1 MDELKREIGYKIKT
15 IRRSCGKTQIDICG
29 DESELTIRQLAR
41 IENGQALATLPKL
54 LLIADKLGVSLQNI
68 VDVKVIEIPKG
79 FLKLKDELIHS
90 QTYADKGRIEWK
102 EAILEEIYE
111 NYYENLPE
119 EEQLIVDVTQARFDI
134 YGSSD
139 VTYGLGLVEEY
150 FQQLL
155 KKKYFSVNDLLIIEL
170 YFFCCAMGL
179 EDKEHFEEL
188 AQKVLLCSEYEDKA
202 SLVQMEKVLLSLFIQ
217 IQTEDSLIYIQTFEK
232 IIAKTRHVFYRPH
245 LFLLK
250 AKYAL
255 FVDKN
260 ILEAESFYEKAI
272 SLAELLD
279 DQVLVQRILA
289 EKQIDF
295 PTTWLLSHVV
305 FFMFLLY

>member
-68 VDVKVIEIPKG
+68 VDVKAIEIPKA

-90 QTYADKGRIEWK
+90 QTYADEERIKRK

-119 EEQLIVDVTQARFDI
+119 EEQLVVDVTQARFDI

-139 VTYGLGLVEEY
+139 ATYGLGLVEEY

-179 EDKEHFEEL
+179 EEKEHFEEL

-202 SLVQMEKVLLSLFIQ
+202 SLAQMEKVLLSLFIQ

-279 DQVLVQRILA
+279 DQVLVQKILA

-295 PTTWLLSHVV
+295 PTT
-305 FFMFLLY
+305 

>member
-68 VDVKVIEIPKG
+68 VDVKAIEIPKA

-90 QTYADKGRIEWK
+90 QTYADKRRIERK

-139 VTYGLGLVEEY
+139 ATYGLGLVEEY

-202 SLVQMEKVLLSLFIQ
+202 SLAQMEKVLLSLFIQ

-232 IIAKTRHVFYRPH
+232 IIAKTRHIFYRPH

-279 DQVLVQRILA
+279 NQVLVQRILA

-295 PTTWLLSHVV
+295 PTT
-305 FFMFLLY
+305 

>member
-68 VDVKVIEIPKG
+68 VDVKAIEIPKA

-90 QTYADKGRIEWK
+90 QTYADKRRIERK

-139 VTYGLGLVEEY
+139 ATYGLGLVEEY

-202 SLVQMEKVLLSLFIQ
+202 SLAQMEKVLLSLFIQ

-279 DQVLVQRILA
+279 DQILVQRILA

-295 PTTWLLSHVV
+295 PTT
-305 FFMFLLY
+305 

>member
-29 DESELTIRQLAR
+29 DESELMIRQLAR

-90 QTYADKGRIEWK
+90 QTYADKGRIERK

-188 AQKVLLCSEYEDKA
+188 AQKVLLCSEYEDKD

-295 PTTWLLSHVV
+295 PTT
-305 FFMFLLY
+305 

>member
-90 QTYADKGRIEWK
+90 QTYADKGRIERK

-188 AQKVLLCSEYEDKA
+188 AQKVLLCSEYEDKD
-202 SLVQMEKVLLSLFIQ
+202 SLVQIEKVLLSLFIQ

-260 ILEAESFYEKAI
+260 VAEAESFYEKAI

-279 DQVLVQRILA
+279 DQVLVQKILA

-295 PTTWLLSHVV
+295 PTT
-305 FFMFLLY
+305 

>member
-68 VDVKVIEIPKG
+68 VDVKIIEIPKG
-79 FLKLKDELIHS
+79 FLKLKDDLIHS
-90 QTYADKGRIEWK
+90 QTYADKGRIERK

-188 AQKVLLCSEYEDKA
+188 AQKVLLCSEYEDKD

-260 ILEAESFYEKAI
+260 VAEAESFYEKAI

-279 DQVLVQRILA
+279 DQVLVQKILA

-295 PTTWLLSHVV
+295 PTT
-305 FFMFLLY
+305 

>member
-90 QTYADKGRIEWK
+90 QTYADKGRIERK

-188 AQKVLLCSEYEDKA
+188 AQKVLLCSEYEDKD

-217 IQTEDSLIYIQTFEK
+217 IQIEDSLIYIQTFEK

-260 ILEAESFYEKAI
+260 VAEAESFYEKAI

-279 DQVLVQRILA
+279 DQVLVQKILA

-295 PTTWLLSHVV
+295 PTT
-305 FFMFLLY
+305 

>member
-90 QTYADKGRIEWK
+90 QTYADKGRIERK

-202 SLVQMEKVLLSLFIQ
+202 ILVQMEKVLLSLFIQ

-295 PTTWLLSHVV
+295 PTT
-305 FFMFLLY
+305 

>member
-41 IENGQALATLPKL
+41 IENGQVLATLPKL

-90 QTYADKGRIEWK
+90 QTYADKGRIERK

-295 PTTWLLSHVV
+295 PTT
-305 FFMFLLY
+305 

>member
-1 MDELKREIGYKIKT
+1 MDELQREIGYKIKT
-15 IRRSCGKTQIDICG
+15 IRRSRGKTQIDICG

-68 VDVKVIEIPKG
+68 VDVKAIEIPKA

-90 QTYADKGRIEWK
+90 QTYADEERIKRK

-119 EEQLIVDVTQARFDI
+119 EEQLVVDVTQARFDI

-139 VTYGLGLVEEY
+139 ATYGLGLVEEY
-150 FQQLL
+150 FQQLV

-202 SLVQMEKVLLSLFIQ
+202 SLAQMEKVLLSLFIQ

-260 ILEAESFYEKAI
+260 VAEAESFYEKAI

-279 DQVLVQRILA
+279 DQVLVQKILA

-295 PTTWLLSHVV
+295 PTT
-305 FFMFLLY
+305 

>member
-90 QTYADKGRIEWK
+90 QTYADKGRIERK

-188 AQKVLLCSEYEDKA
+188 AQKVFLCSEYEDKD

-217 IQTEDSLIYIQTFEK
+217 IQTEDSLIYI
-232 IIAKTRHVFYRPH
+232 
-245 LFLLK
+245 
-250 AKYAL
+250 
-255 FVDKN
+255 
-260 ILEAESFYEKAI
+260 
-272 SLAELLD
+272 
-279 DQVLVQRILA
+279 
-289 EKQIDF
+289 
-295 PTTWLLSHVV
+295 
-305 FFMFLLY
+305 

>member
-90 QTYADKGRIEWK
+90 QTYADKGRIERK

-272 SLAELLD
+272 SLAELQD

-295 PTTWLLSHVV
+295 PTT
-305 FFMFLLY
+305 

>member
-90 QTYADKGRIEWK
+90 QTYADKGRIERK
-102 EAILEEIYE
+102 EAILEEIHE

-295 PTTWLLSHVV
+295 PTT
-305 FFMFLLY
+305 

>member
-68 VDVKVIEIPKG
+68 VDVKAIEIPKA

-90 QTYADKGRIEWK
+90 QTYADEERIKRK

-119 EEQLIVDVTQARFDI
+119 EEQLVVDVTQARFDI

-139 VTYGLGLVEEY
+139 ATYGLGLVEEY

-179 EDKEHFEEL
+179 EEKEHFEEL

-202 SLVQMEKVLLSLFIQ
+202 SLAQMEKVLLSLFIQ

-279 DQVLVQRILA
+279 DQVLVQKILA

-295 PTTWLLSHVV
+295 PAT
-305 FFMFLLY
+305 

>member
-15 IRRSCGKTQIDICG
+15 IRRSCGKTHIDICG

-41 IENGQALATLPKL
+41 IENGQSLATLPKL

-90 QTYADKGRIEWK
+90 QTYADKGRIERK

-202 SLVQMEKVLLSLFIQ
+202 SLAQMEKVLLSLFIQ

-279 DQVLVQRILA
+279 DQILVQRILE

-295 PTTWLLSHVV
+295 PTT
-305 FFMFLLY
+305 

>member
-68 VDVKVIEIPKG
+68 VDVKAIEIPKA

-90 QTYADKGRIEWK
+90 QTYADKRRIERK

-139 VTYGLGLVEEY
+139 ATYGLGLVEEY

-202 SLVQMEKVLLSLFIQ
+202 SLAQMEKVLLSLFIQ

-295 PTTWLLSHVV
+295 PTT
-305 FFMFLLY
+305 

>member
-90 QTYADKGRIEWK
+90 QTYADKGRIERK
-102 EAILEEIYE
+102 EAIFEEIYE

-295 PTTWLLSHVV
+295 PTT
-305 FFMFLLY
+305 

>member
-1 MDELKREIGYKIKT
+1 MDELKREIGYKIKA

-90 QTYADKGRIEWK
+90 QTYADKGRIERK

-295 PTTWLLSHVV
+295 PTT
-305 FFMFLLY
+305 

>member
-90 QTYADKGRIEWK
+90 QTYADKGRIERK

-155 KKKYFSVNDLLIIEL
+155 KKKYFSVNGLLIIEL

-295 PTTWLLSHVV
+295 PTT
-305 FFMFLLY
+305 

>member
-90 QTYADKGRIEWK
+90 QTYADKGRIERK

-139 VTYGLGLVEEY
+139 VTYGLRLVEEY

-202 SLVQMEKVLLSLFIQ
+202 SLVKMEKVLLSLFIQ

-295 PTTWLLSHVV
+295 PTT
-305 FFMFLLY
+305 

>member
-90 QTYADKGRIEWK
+90 QTYADKGRIERK

-279 DQVLVQRILA
+279 DQVLVQRI
-289 EKQIDF
+289 
-295 PTTWLLSHVV
+295 WLFVNCSGLKKS
-305 FFMFLLY
+305 

>member
-1 MDELKREIGYKIKT
+1 MDELKREIGHKIKT

-68 VDVKVIEIPKG
+68 VDVKAIEIPKA

-90 QTYADKGRIEWK
+90 QTYADEERIKRK

-119 EEQLIVDVTQARFDI
+119 EEQLVVDVTQARFDI

-139 VTYGLGLVEEY
+139 ATYGLGLVEEY

-179 EDKEHFEEL
+179 EEKEHFEEL

-202 SLVQMEKVLLSLFIQ
+202 SLAQMEKVLLSLFIQ

-279 DQVLVQRILA
+279 DQILVQRNLA

-295 PTTWLLSHVV
+295 PTT
-305 FFMFLLY
+305 

>member
-68 VDVKVIEIPKG
+68 VDVKAIEIPKA

-90 QTYADKGRIEWK
+90 QTYADKRRIERK

-139 VTYGLGLVEEY
+139 AAYGLGLVEEY

-179 EDKEHFEEL
+179 EEKEHFEEL

-202 SLVQMEKVLLSLFIQ
+202 SLAQMEKVLLSLFIQ

-232 IIAKTRHVFYRPH
+232 IIAKTRHVFYQPH

-279 DQVLVQRILA
+279 DQILVQRILA

-295 PTTWLLSHVV
+295 PTT
-305 FFMFLLY
+305 

>member
-41 IENGQALATLPKL
+41 IENEQALATLPKL

-90 QTYADKGRIEWK
+90 QTYADKGRIERK

-295 PTTWLLSHVV
+295 PTT
-305 FFMFLLY
+305 

>member
-90 QTYADKGRIEWK
+90 QTYADKGRIERK

-202 SLVQMEKVLLSLFIQ
+202 SLVQMEKVLLRLFIQ

-295 PTTWLLSHVV
+295 PTT
-305 FFMFLLY
+305 

>member
-29 DESELTIRQLAR
+29 DESELTIRQLVR

-90 QTYADKGRIEWK
+90 QTYADKGRIERK

-295 PTTWLLSHVV
+295 PTT
-305 FFMFLLY
+305 

>member
-68 VDVKVIEIPKG
+68 VDVKAIEIPKA

-90 QTYADKGRIEWK
+90 QTYADKGRIERK

-139 VTYGLGLVEEY
+139 AIYGLGLVEEY

-202 SLVQMEKVLLSLFIQ
+202 SLAQMEKVLLSLFIQ

-295 PTTWLLSHVV
+295 PTT
-305 FFMFLLY
+305 

>member
-68 VDVKVIEIPKG
+68 VDVKAIEIPKA

-90 QTYADKGRIEWK
+90 QTYADKRRIERK

-139 VTYGLGLVEEY
+139 ATYGLGLVEEY

-202 SLVQMEKVLLSLFIQ
+202 SLAQMEKVLLSLFIQ

-255 FVDKN
+255 FVEKN

-295 PTTWLLSHVV
+295 PTT
-305 FFMFLLY
+305 

>member
-1 MDELKREIGYKIKT
+1 MDKLKREIGYKIKT

-41 IENGQALATLPKL
+41 IENRQALATLPKL

-90 QTYADKGRIEWK
+90 QTYADKGRIERK

-188 AQKVLLCSEYEDKA
+188 AQKVLLCSEYEDKD

-260 ILEAESFYEKAI
+260 VAEAESFYEKAI

-295 PTTWLLSHVV
+295 PTT
-305 FFMFLLY
+305 

>member
-68 VDVKVIEIPKG
+68 VDVKIIEIPKG

-90 QTYADKGRIEWK
+90 QTYADKGRIERK

-188 AQKVLLCSEYEDKA
+188 AQKVLLCSEYEDKD

-260 ILEAESFYEKAI
+260 VAEAESFYEKAI

-279 DQVLVQRILA
+279 NQVLVQKILA

-295 PTTWLLSHVV
+295 PTT
-305 FFMFLLY
+305 

>member
-90 QTYADKGRIEWK
+90 QTYADKGRIERK

-188 AQKVLLCSEYEDKA
+188 AQKVLLCSEYEDKD

-295 PTTWLLSHVV
+295 PTT
-305 FFMFLLY
+305 

>member
-41 IENGQALATLPKL
+41 IENGQALATFPKL

-90 QTYADKGRIEWK
+90 QTYADKGRIERK

-188 AQKVLLCSEYEDKA
+188 AQKVLLCSEYEDKD

-260 ILEAESFYEKAI
+260 VAEAESFYEKAI

-279 DQVLVQRILA
+279 DQVLVQKILA

-295 PTTWLLSHVV
+295 PTT
-305 FFMFLLY
+305 

>member
-41 IENGQALATLPKL
+41 IENGQALTTLPKL

-90 QTYADKGRIEWK
+90 QTYADKGRIERK

-295 PTTWLLSHVV
+295 PTT
-305 FFMFLLY
+305 

>member
-90 QTYADKGRIEWK
+90 QTYADKGRIERK

-139 VTYGLGLVEEY
+139 VIYGLGLVEEY

-295 PTTWLLSHVV
+295 PTT
-305 FFMFLLY
+305 

>member
-29 DESELTIRQLAR
+29 DELELTIRQLAR

-68 VDVKVIEIPKG
+68 VDVKAIEIPKA

-90 QTYADKGRIEWK
+90 QTYADKRRIERK

-139 VTYGLGLVEEY
+139 ATYGLGLVEEY

-202 SLVQMEKVLLSLFIQ
+202 SLAQMEKVLLSLFIQ

-232 IIAKTRHVFYRPH
+232 IIAKTRHIFYRPH

-295 PTTWLLSHVV
+295 PTT
-305 FFMFLLY
+305 

>member
-90 QTYADKGRIEWK
+90 QTYADKGRIERK

-111 NYYENLPE
+111 NYYENLSE

-295 PTTWLLSHVV
+295 PTT
-305 FFMFLLY
+305 

>member
-90 QTYADKGRIEWK
+90 QTYADKGRIERK

-134 YGSSD
+134 YGSLD

-295 PTTWLLSHVV
+295 PTT
-305 FFMFLLY
+305 